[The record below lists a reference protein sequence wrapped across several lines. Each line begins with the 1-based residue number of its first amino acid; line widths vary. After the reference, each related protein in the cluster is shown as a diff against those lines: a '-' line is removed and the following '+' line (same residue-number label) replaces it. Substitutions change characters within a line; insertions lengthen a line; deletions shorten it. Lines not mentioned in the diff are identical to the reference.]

1 MTELSYQEQHMQHIP
16 FGSTGLTTPPVVF
29 GSTALGNLFREFSY
43 ESKLATMRAIF
54 EHLPKPVVIDSAGK
68 YGAGLAL
75 EVMGDC
81 LRELGVKDDE
91 VIISNKLAWLRA
103 PLTAPEPTFEPGA
116 WFGLEHDAV
125 QDISYEG
132 IFKCFEQ
139 GLDLL
144 GGGYSTQLVS
154 VHDPDE
160 YLDAAASADDRA
172 RRFDDILGAY
182 TALGELKARGA
193 AAGIGVGAKNWRS
206 IAEIDAQV
214 KLDWVMFANS
224 YTLYSHPADLL
235 AFMDSLR
242 DKGVAIIN
250 SAVFN
255 AGFLTGGEFFNYVK
269 LDPANPEHKEK
280 FAWREKF
287 FQLCAEQGQNPAQVC
302 MHFGKSHPGI
312 AALALSTS
320 KPARVKQN
328 IDALAAEVPAAFWH
342 RLKEAG
348 LLAADHPYIG

>member
-1 MTELSYQEQHMQHIP
+1 MRHAP
-16 FGSTGLTTPPVVF
+16 FGKTSLTTAPLIF

-75 EVMGDC
+75 EVMGQC
-81 LRELGVKDDE
+81 LRDLDLPPSD

-103 PLTAPEPTFEPGA
+103 PLTTPEPTFEPGA
-116 WFGLEHDAV
+116 WFGLAHDAV
-125 QDISYEG
+125 QDISYAG
-132 IFKCFEQ
+132 MIKCYEQ
-139 GLDLL
+139 GLELL
-144 GGGYSTQLVS
+144 GGEYQTQLVS

-160 YLDAAASADDRA
+160 YLAAAASPAERA
-172 RRFDDILGAY
+172 RRFDDILEAY
-182 TALGELKARGA
+182 RALNELKAAGK
-193 AAGIGVGAKNWRS
+193 AAGIGVGAKDWRS

-214 KLDWVMFANS
+214 ELDWVMFANS

-235 AFMDSLR
+235 AFMDCLHA
-242 DKGVAIIN
+242 KGVAIIN

-269 LDPANPEHKEK
+269 LDADNPAHQEK
-280 FAWREKF
+280 FAWRRKF
-287 FQLCAEQGQNPAQVC
+287 FALCGRHKQVPAQVC
-302 MHFGKSHPGI
+302 IQFGKSHPGI

-320 KPARVKQN
+320 KPQRVKSN
-328 IDALAAEVPAAFWH
+328 VDAMSAAVPDAFWH
-342 RLKEAG
+342 VLKAEG
-348 LLAADHPYIG
+348 LLAADHPYI

>member
-1 MTELSYQEQHMQHIP
+1 MQQVP
-16 FGSTGLTTPPVVF
+16 FGNTGLKTPPIVF

-81 LRELGVKDDE
+81 LRQIGIKDDE

-103 PLTAPEPTFEPGA
+103 PLTTPEPTFEPGA
-116 WFGLEHDAV
+116 WFGLQHDAV
-125 QDISYEG
+125 QDISYSG
-132 IFKCFEQ
+132 IKQCFKQ
-139 GLDLL
+139 GLELL
-144 GGGYSTQLVS
+144 GGEYSTQLIS

-160 YLDAAASADDRA
+160 YLDAADSADDRQ

-182 TALGELKARGA
+182 TALGEIKASGA
-193 AAGIGVGAKNWRS
+193 AAGIGVGAKSWKS

-214 KLDWVMFANS
+214 ELDWVMFANS

-235 AFMDSLR
+235 AFMDSLHA
-242 DKGVAIIN
+242 KGIAIIN

-269 LDPANPEHKEK
+269 LDPGNPADQEK

-287 FQLCAEQGQNPAQVC
+287 FQLCADHGQVPAEVC
-302 MHFGKSHPGI
+302 IQFGKSHPGI
-312 AALALSTS
+312 VALALSTS
-320 KPARVKQN
+320 KPERVKTN
-328 IDALAAEVPAAFWH
+328 IDAMSVDVPASFWTI
-342 RLKEAG
+342 LQEQG
-348 LLAADHPYIG
+348 LLAADHPYI

>member
-1 MTELSYQEQHMQHIP
+1 MQHVP
-16 FGSTGLTTPPVVF
+16 FGRTGLTTPSVVF

-54 EHLPKPVVIDSAGK
+54 ERLPKPVVIDSAGK

-81 LRELGVKDDE
+81 LRDLGIPPGD

-103 PLTAPEPTFEPGA
+103 PLRTPEPTFEPGA

-125 QDISYEG
+125 QDISYDG
-132 IFKCFEQ
+132 ILKCFEQ
-139 GLDLL
+139 GLELL
-144 GGGYSTQLVS
+144 GGEYQTQLVS

-160 YLDAAASADDRA
+160 YLDAATSPDDRK

-182 TALGELKARGA
+182 SALNELKAGGK
-193 AAGIGVGAKNWRS
+193 AAGIGVGAKNWKS

-214 KLDWVMFANS
+214 ELDWVMFANS

-242 DKGVAIIN
+242 QKGVAIIN

-269 LDPANPEHKEK
+269 LDPGNPADQEK

-287 FQLCAEQGQNPAQVC
+287 FALCEQHGQVPAEVC
-302 MHFGKSHPGI
+302 IQFGKSHPGI
-312 AALALSTS
+312 VALALSTS
-320 KPARVKQN
+320 RSHRVKTN
-328 IDALAAEVPAAFWH
+328 VDAMSVEVPSAFWDL
-342 RLKEAG
+342 LKQEG
-348 LLAADHPYIG
+348 LLAADHPYISR

>member
-1 MTELSYQEQHMQHIP
+1 MQPIP
-16 FGSTGLTTPPVVF
+16 FGNTGLMTPPVVF

-54 EHLPKPVVIDSAGK
+54 AHLPKPVVIDSAGK

-81 LRELGVKDDE
+81 LRELGIADDD

-103 PLTAPEPTFEPGA
+103 PLTTPEPTFEPGA
-116 WFGLEHDAV
+116 WFGLQHDAA
-125 QDISYEG
+125 QDISYTG
-132 IFKCFEQ
+132 IRSCFEQ
-139 GLDLL
+139 GLELL

-160 YLDAAASADDRA
+160 YLDAAASPSDRE

-182 TALGELKARGA
+182 TALDEIKAQGQA
-193 AAGIGVGAKNWRS
+193 KGIGVGAKNWKS
-206 IAEIDAQV
+206 IQEIDAQV

-235 AFMDSLR
+235 AFMDSLHE
-242 DKGVAIIN
+242 KGVAIIN

-269 LDPANPEHKEK
+269 LDPSQPADQEK
-280 FAWREKF
+280 FTWREKF
-287 FQLCAEQGQNPAQVC
+287 FALCEQHGQTPAEVC
-302 MHFGKSHPGI
+302 IQFGKSHPGI

-320 KPARVKQN
+320 KPQRVKTNVEAMSVQ
-328 IDALAAEVPAAFWH
+328 VPAVFWDV
-342 RLKEAG
+342 LKEAG
-348 LLAADHPYIG
+348 LLAADHPYI

>member
-1 MTELSYQEQHMQHIP
+1 MQSVP
-16 FGSTGLTTPPVVF
+16 FGNTGLMTPPLVF

-43 ESKLATMRAIF
+43 ESKLATMRAII

-81 LRELGVKDDE
+81 LRELGVDDDE

-103 PLTAPEPTFEPGA
+103 PLTTPEPTFEPGA

-125 QDISYEG
+125 QDISYDG
-132 IFKCFEQ
+132 IRKCFEQ
-139 GLDLL
+139 GLELL
-144 GGGYSTQLVS
+144 GGDYSTQLVS

-160 YLDAAASADDRA
+160 YLDAASSPADRE

-182 TALGELKARGA
+182 TALGELKAAGA
-193 AAGIGVGAKNWRS
+193 AKGIGVGAKNWKS

-214 KLDWVMFANS
+214 ELDWVMFANS

-269 LDPANPEHKEK
+269 LDAGESRTSGEIRLAREVFPRSARGMDKSRPKCASNSANRIRASSRWRSAPADRSASKPMSM
-280 FAWREKF
+280 
-287 FQLCAEQGQNPAQVC
+287 LC
-302 MHFGKSHPGI
+302 
-312 AALALSTS
+312 LST
-320 KPARVKQN
+320 
-328 IDALAAEVPAAFWH
+328 VPAAFWDV
-342 RLKEAG
+342 LKEEG
-348 LLAADHPYIG
+348 LLAEDHPYIN

>member
-1 MTELSYQEQHMQHIP
+1 MQPLP
-16 FGSTGLTTPPVVF
+16 FGNTGLKTPPVVF

-43 ESKLATMRAIF
+43 ESKLETMRAIF

-103 PLTAPEPTFEPGA
+103 PLTTPEPTFEPGA
-116 WFGLEHDAV
+116 WFGLNHDAV
-125 QDISYEG
+125 QDLSYDG
-132 IFKCFEQ
+132 IKLCFEQ
-139 GLDLL
+139 GLELL
-144 GGGYSTQLVS
+144 GGDYSTQLVS

-160 YLDAAASADDRA
+160 YLDAASSLDDRK

-182 TALGELKARGA
+182 TALGELKAQGA
-193 AAGIGVGAKNWRS
+193 AKGIGVGAKNWKS

-214 KLDWVMFANS
+214 NLDWVMFANS

-235 AFMDSLR
+235 AFMDSLHA
-242 DKGVAIIN
+242 KGVAIIN

-269 LDPANPEHKEK
+269 LDPANTADQEK
-280 FAWREKF
+280 FAWRERF
-287 FQLCAEQGQNPAQVC
+287 FALCAEHNQVPSEVC
-302 MHFGKSHPGI
+302 IQFGKSHPGI
-312 AALALSTS
+312 VALALSTS
-320 KPARVKQN
+320 KPRRVKQN
-328 IDALAAEVPAAFWH
+328 IDAMSVDVPASFWNV
-342 RLKEAG
+342 LKEIG
-348 LLAADHPYIG
+348 LLSADHPNIE